1 MVSDLSFLDYDET
14 EELQE
19 LEVPAGELHLKFE
32 LSSGRSMALAA
43 LNVVEVMSVTPDQIT
58 PMPNVSPL
66 LLGVMNLRG
75 EVIWVADLG
84 QFLGDSRPLHLDRME
99 VSVVAIT
106 DRKDRQIGLAVES
119 VIGMEWLESEA
130 LQDSADCPEAME
142 PFVKGEWT
150 LNEAEDSSHLRL
162 LDAIGVIQSDRWT
175 A

>member
-19 LEVPAGELHLKFE
+19 LDIPAGELHLKFK
-32 LSSGRSMALAA
+32 LSSGREMALAA
-43 LNVVEVMSVTPDQIT
+43 LNIVEVMSVTPDQIT

-84 QFLGDSRPLHLDRME
+84 QFLADSRPLHLDRME
-99 VSVVAIT
+99 VSVVAVS
-106 DRKDRQIGLAVES
+106 DRKDRQMGLAVDS
-119 VIGMEWLESEA
+119 VIGMDWLEVDN
-130 LQDSADCPEAME
+130 LQESQDCAQEMQ
-142 PFVKGEWT
+142 PFVKGEWH
-150 LNEAEDSSHLRL
+150 LGDAGDERLRL
-162 LDAIGVIQSDRWT
+162 LDAKTIVQSERWT

>member
-1 MVSDLSFLDYDET
+1 MVGDLSFLDYDET

-19 LEVPAGELHLKFE
+19 LEVPAGELHLKFK
-32 LSSGRSMALAA
+32 LSSGRQMALAA

-99 VSVVAIT
+99 VSVVAVT
-106 DRKDRQIGLAVES
+106 DRKERQLGLAVES
-119 VIGMEWLESEA
+119 VIGMEWLESEV
-130 LQDSADCPEAME
+130 LQDSQDCSEAMQ
-142 PFVKGEWT
+142 PFVKGEWN
-150 LNEAEDSSHLRL
+150 LEDAAAPIQLRL
-162 LDAIGVIQSDRWT
+162 LDAVGIIQSDRWT